1 MTPSTQ
7 AKTRAAAAATIGPRR
22 GIDGLTVLTVY
33 LVLLFAVP
41 SGLTITAL
49 GSAGRPATL
58 WALGAA
64 LWWCWHQVQ
73 RQSPLAPGPRRVSA
87 ALFALLAV
95 AGFSYA
101 CAMLRGLP
109 TDEVSPADNGLLRL
123 LAWAGI
129 LLVGIDG
136 LPTAAE
142 LRALLRRLAWAGG
155 AMATLGIIQF
165 LTGNL
170 LLEFWHFVP
179 FTVWDAPNADALDQR
194 GGFVR
199 ASGTAI
205 HPLEYG
211 VVLTMAF
218 PIALALAIENRSK
231 HRLLPWLP
239 VAAITVASLISV
251 SRSTLIGLAVGLL
264 IMLPTFS
271 RGVRVLV
278 VAAGGALAVAIA
290 VLVPG
295 MIGTIRGMFTG
306 LASDPST
313 ASRTNSYETAVDYMS
328 RFPVVG
334 KGFGTFITKYHIF
347 DNQYLLLAIEL
358 GIVGLLAFL
367 ILIVAGIVSAAE
379 ARRSA
384 TDSLDRQLAQALVAA
399 LVAGGLMLAFF
410 DGLSFSMSSGTFFL
424 VLGLAGGARHL
435 FAVGATAPGQSVAT
449 R

>member
-1 MTPSTQ
+1 MSTSAQ
-7 AKTRAAAAATIGPRR
+7 AATRAASTVNIGPHR
-22 GIDGLTVLTVY
+22 GIGGLTVLTVY
-33 LVLLFAVP
+33 LVLLFGVP

-64 LWWCWHQVQ
+64 LWWCWHQLQ
-73 RQSPLAPGPRRVSA
+73 RQSPLSPGPRRVSA
-87 ALFALLAV
+87 ALFALLAI

-129 LLVGIDG
+129 LLVGVDG
-136 LPTAAE
+136 LPTAAD
-142 LRALLRRLAWAGG
+142 LRVLLKRVAWAGG

-165 LTGNL
+165 LTGSL
-170 LLEFWHFVP
+170 LLDFWHFVP

-194 GGFVR
+194 AGFVR

-218 PIALALAIENRSK
+218 PIALALATENRSA
-231 HRLLPWLP
+231 HRLIPWLP

-251 SRSTLIGLAVGLL
+251 SRSTLIGLAVGLV
-264 IMLPTFS
+264 IMLPTLS
-271 RGVRVLV
+271 RNIRALI

-313 ASRTNSYETAVDYMS
+313 ASRTNGYDIAVDYMS

-334 KGFGTFITKYHIF
+334 KGFGTFITRYHIF

-358 GIVGLLAFL
+358 GILGALAFL
-367 ILIVAGIVSAAE
+367 VLIAAGIVSAAA
-379 ARRSA
+379 ARRTA
-384 TDSLDRQLAQALVAA
+384 TERLDRQLAQSLIAA
-399 LVAGGLMLAFF
+399 LVAGSLMLAFF
-410 DGLSFSMSSGTFFL
+410 DGLSFSISSGMFFL
-424 VLGLAGGARHL
+424 VIGLAGGARHL
-435 FAVGATAPGQSVAT
+435 LAADAPAPARPTAV

>member
-1 MTPSTQ
+1 MSRP
-7 AKTRAAAAATIGPRR
+7 APAATRAAATERGPRR

-33 LVLLFAVP
+33 VVLLFAVP

-58 WALGAA
+58 WALGAG
-64 LWWCWHQVQ
+64 LWWCWHQLQ
-73 RQSPLAPGPRRVSA
+73 RQSPLPPGPRRVSA

-136 LPTAAE
+136 LPSVGE
-142 LRALLRRLAWAGG
+142 LRVLLRRLAWAGG
-155 AMATLGIIQF
+155 AMATLGILQF

-179 FTVWDAPNADALDQR
+179 FTMWEGPTSDALDQR
-194 GGFVR
+194 AGFIR

-211 VVLTMAF
+211 VVLAMAF
-218 PIALALAIENRSK
+218 PIALALAVENRSV

-239 VAAITVASLISV
+239 VAMITVASLLSV
-251 SRSTLIGLAVGLL
+251 SRSTLIGLAVGLI
-264 IMLPTFS
+264 IMLPTLS
-271 RGVRVLV
+271 RNVRMLIVTV
-278 VAAGGALAVAIA
+278 GGALTVAIA

-295 MIGTIRGMFTG
+295 MIGTIRGLFTG
-306 LASDPST
+306 LGSDPST
-313 ASRTNSYETAVDYMS
+313 ASRTTSYDIAIDYMS

-334 KGFGTFITKYHIF
+334 KGFGTFIAKYHIF

-358 GIVGLLAFL
+358 GILGVIAFL
-367 ILIVAGIVSAAE
+367 ILVVAGIVSAAQ
-379 ARRSA
+379 ARRTA
-384 TDSLDRQLAQALVAA
+384 TASLDRQLAQALVAA
-399 LVAGGLMLAFF
+399 LVAGSLLMAFF
-410 DGLSFSMSSGTFFL
+410 DGFAFSMSAGMLFL

-435 FAVGATAPGQSVAT
+435 LAAGPPVPGQPVAT